1 MTTFDKLKNVKHG
14 DYIAELK
21 PAFSLHKI
29 ITAPMIG
36 AFGGKDIEGA
46 NLALGFSYLPGP
58 FKMIPDAHK
67 HDFDQFLFFIG
78 GDPNNFTEFDAEVE
92 LTLDGKVNSIT
103 YASWVFIPKGL
114 MHCPLTIKRVG
125 KPIIFVDAR
134 LTKEASVRTAAGKD
148 KKSK

>member
-1 MTTFDKLKNVKHG
+1 MTTFDKLKNIKHRQF
-14 DYIAELK
+14 IVELK
-21 PAFSLHKI
+21 PAYSHHKV

-36 AFGGKDIEGA
+36 AFGGKDIDEA
-46 NLALGFSYLPGP
+46 NLALGFSYLPKP
-58 FKMIPDAHK
+58 FVMIPDAHK
-67 HDFDQFLFFIG
+67 HDFDQFVFFIG

-114 MHCPLTIKRVG
+114 MHCPLNVKQVN

-134 LTKEASVRTAAGKD
+134 LTKEASVGPGY
-148 KKSK
+148 KSSK

>member
-14 DYIAELK
+14 EYITELK
-21 PAFSLHKI
+21 PAFSLHKV

-36 AFGGKDIEGA
+36 AFGSKDTEGA
-46 NLALGFSYLPGP
+46 NLALGFSYLPEP
-58 FKMIPDAHK
+58 FLMIPDAHK
-67 HDFDQFLFFIG
+67 HNFDQFLYFIG
-78 GDPNNFTEFDAEVE
+78 GDPNDFTEFDAEVE

-114 MHCPLTIKRVG
+114 MHCPLNVKRIG

-134 LTKEASVRTAAGKD
+134 LTKEASVRPAARKP
-148 KKSK
+148 KSQ